1 MAIFIRT
8 VITSTFNGS
17 SISLVVAPAAQ
28 SIRALDVVRPCTGC
42 NSLRLHRTV
51 MADLGM
57 IVADIDSRV
66 EYISVQVD
74 SMGADRTDLVTEQYT
89 ALLSSFS
96 MFRNVNMNMIN
107 RICEHLAAKDV
118 FAREQLTALS
128 ACLRAALSAAAREK
142 PSIRKMQHNDSFQHY
157 LTDDDWSRLTELGKQ
172 KQPNTNLMEEIVA
185 SRMHN
190 LGIGCADVDIFKRAS
205 AIIQSSML
213 CVTATHTDARDY
225 VCGVRDKLKKF
236 DKGSTWPFEYIT
248 TYPRSPIELPPHIFT
263 HAYGTDKP
271 ISMPDTIK
279 NTTFRLK
286 VAGTRYN
293 KPRLQQT
300 EPSVAIVPHV
310 PLSPTPEP
318 HTMNAGP
325 FAAVMNLIM
334 QQMPHVGSQN
344 TEIRFNRRIPHNLGT
359 TETKR

>member
-96 MFRNVNMNMIN
+96 MLRNVNMNMIN
-107 RICEHLAAKDV
+107 RICGHLATKDV
-118 FAREQLTALS
+118 FAREQLTALG
-128 ACLRAALSAAAREK
+128 ACLRAALSAAARTTV
-142 PSIRKMQHNDSFQHY
+142 RKMQHNDSFEHY
-157 LTDDDWSRLTELGKQ
+157 LTDGDWSRLSELGQ
-172 KQPNTNLMEEIVA
+172 QVLPNTDMMEEIVA

-190 LGIGCADVDIFKRAS
+190 LGIGCG
-205 AIIQSSML
+205 M
-213 CVTATHTDARDY
+213 
-225 VCGVRDKLKKF
+225 
-236 DKGSTWPFEYIT
+236 
-248 TYPRSPIELPPHIFT
+248 
-263 HAYGTDKP
+263 
-271 ISMPDTIK
+271 
-279 NTTFRLK
+279 
-286 VAGTRYN
+286 
-293 KPRLQQT
+293 
-300 EPSVAIVPHV
+300 
-310 PLSPTPEP
+310 
-318 HTMNAGP
+318 
-325 FAAVMNLIM
+325 
-334 QQMPHVGSQN
+334 
-344 TEIRFNRRIPHNLGT
+344 
-359 TETKR
+359 